1 MTTTTREPRT
11 GEHFEYGSESA
22 TEGSQPPAVR
32 IWARNEDEATQM
44 VLSSD
49 GTPEIDCGTY
59 SANIGGEA
67 HLPFITAAR
76 VIHCLSCQRMMSAA
90 GYSSADHA
98 CIPTGHFGDE
108 LDNE

>member
-1 MTTTTREPRT
+1 MTTTTREPFI
-11 GEHFEYGSESA
+11 GEHDEYSSESA
-22 TEGSQPPAVR
+22 TDGSQLPTVR

-67 HLPFITAAR
+67 LLPFMTAAR
-76 VIHCLSCQRMMSAA
+76 VIHCPSCQRMMSAA

-98 CIPTGHFGDE
+98 CIPTGHLGGGE
-108 LDNE
+108 LE